1 MHHLLASLLLV
12 TVLVGPGRADA
23 QAPARDKAAA
33 DAAFRQGKRLIVA
46 GKIAAACA
54 KFEGSLK
61 LMDQLGVRL
70 NLADCYERLGRLS
83 AAYAEFRTAEIA
95 LRRAGDRRARFARRR
110 IASIDR
116 RMPRLTIELAG
127 GADKQ
132 DLSVTRDGVE
142 IDHGLLGT
150 PLPVDPGR
158 HVVVASAPGHHSWKT
173 EVDAR
178 ERSRVRVDIPVLEP
192 DPTAPP
198 VGAAGADDDRQL
210 QGGGILGHGPGRTR
224 RIVAVS
230 AAGTGA
236 ALLGTGLYFGLRA
249 RSQWNDARADG
260 HCDDDSVCDPIG
272 YPIAR
277 DARRSAT
284 TATILVSAGLV
295 AAGAGVYLYLTAPD
309 PRDPRERESRKPR
322 VVPMLGPDAT
332 GVALTGRF

>member
-1 MHHLLASLLLV
+1 MHRLLAALLLV
-12 TVLVGPGRADA
+12 TLLVAPRRADA

-33 DAAFRQGKRLIVA
+33 DAAFRQGKRLIGA

-116 RMPRLTIELAG
+116 RMPRLTIELAA
-127 GADKQ
+127 GADTPG
-132 DLSVTRDGVE
+132 LSIRRDDVE
-142 IDHGLLGT
+142 IDRGLLGT
-150 PLPVDPGR
+150 SLPVDPGR
-158 HVVVASAPGHHSWKT
+158 HVVEASAPGHHSWKT

-178 ERSRVRVDIPVLEP
+178 ERSRVRVNIPVLKP

-198 VGAAGADDDRQL
+198 VGAVDADDDRHV

-284 TATILVSAGLV
+284 TATILVSAGLA
-295 AAGAGVYLYLTAPD
+295 AAGVGVSLYLTAPD
-309 PRDPRERESRKPR
+309 RRERERESTKPH
-322 VVPMLGPDAT
+322 VVPVIGPDAA